1 MGEMKNLIYMLR
13 NNCYNI
19 FENILGDKKMENLT
33 KYDYSRNIFKS
44 RKYGNIDEA
53 INWALEAKMN
63 YPTENKFEKILGDLY
78 FQEKKYDAAANAYID
93 FLLKVNDQVEYVK
106 HFAQFLKRYSKVV
119 PDISEYLLR
128 VQKVLDVDIKNE
140 NLVVNIC
147 EIISHYIDFPQLNLF
162 ENDKKYHEAISYL
175 HKIENTPEVYILFYK
190 ILRISHTTK
199 NRKIDKSVISS
210 MEKKERYKEALGLL
224 VEILKYDH
232 DRVIIRSLFRI
243 CRKLDDYSEA
253 EKYLDEHP
261 DIKSQG
267 EFNILYELVFYYS
280 KIGNI
285 EDRNEALKKIETC
298 GHNSIPIMRTLYNFY
313 LQFGMLNN
321 AIKIKSTIAEKQR
334 MEKKSYNNKN
344 RDEQEND
351 AEDALLRTIQE
362 LFTELEH
369 SRKLISMSELLKGFS
384 HELGQ
389 PITNIR
395 YGIQLFQMKME
406 KGLNTNE
413 ELKVLLESILSQ
425 TYRIKKLLARFS
437 PITSEKNPE
446 INFNVTKELEGV
458 FEEFS
463 SRFSKENI
471 EWKIKSDIDFSLFGD
486 NIKFDQI
493 FYNLISNSIYAIK
506 EKGNKGY
513 IFVNIFENESAYM
526 ITFED
531 NGIGIQ
537 PEYMGKVFEPFFTT
551 KDCSK
556 DENGGG
562 EGLGLYIIWNI
573 VRMFGGNIKIDKE
586 YKNGARFII
595 SILKKERNRNE

>member
-1 MGEMKNLIYMLR
+1 
-13 NNCYNI
+13 
-19 FENILGDKKMENLT
+19 MENLK
-33 KYDYSRNIFKS
+33 KYDYSRNISKS
-44 RKYGNIDEA
+44 RKCGKIDEA
-53 INWALEAKMN
+53 INWALEAKKN
-63 YPTENKFEKILGDLY
+63 YPTENIFEKFLGDLY
-78 FQEKKYDAAANAYID
+78 FQNKNYEDAGNAYID
-93 FLLKVNDQVEYVK
+93 FLLKIDNQEEYVK
-106 HFAQFLKRYSKVV
+106 HFAQFLKRYSEVV
-119 PDISEYLLR
+119 PDISKYLLQ
-128 VQKVLDVDIKNE
+128 VQEILDIEINNKN
-140 NLVVNIC
+140 LIANIC
-147 EIISHYIDFPQLNLF
+147 EIISHYIDLPELNLF
-162 ENDKKYHEAISYL
+162 KNDKNYNKAILYL
-175 HKIENTPEVYILFYK
+175 RKIENTYKLYILFYK
-190 ILRISHTTK
+190 ILSISHTTRNK
-199 NRKIDKSVISS
+199 KIDKSVISS
-210 MEKKERYKEALGLL
+210 MEKKERYKEALVLL

-232 DRVIIRSLFRI
+232 DKVTVRTLFRI

-261 DIKSQG
+261 DIKSLG

-280 KIGNI
+280 KMGNI
-285 EDRNEALKKIETC
+285 EDRNDALKKIEIC
-298 GHNSIPIMRTLYNFY
+298 GRNSIPIMRTLYNFY

-321 AIKIKSTIAEKQR
+321 AMEIKSAIAEKQ
-334 MEKKSYNNKN
+334 KKKTKKEDRN

-351 AEDALLRTIQE
+351 AADALVKTIQE

-406 KGLNTNE
+406 KGVNTNE
-413 ELKVLLESILSQ
+413 ELEVLLESILSQ

-446 INFNVTKELEGV
+446 INFSVTKELEGV

-463 SRFSKENI
+463 PRFSKENI
-471 EWKIKSDIDFSLFGD
+471 EWKIQSDTDFSLYGD

-493 FYNLISNSIYAIK
+493 FYNLIGNSIYAIK
-506 EKGNKGY
+506 EKGNKGC
-513 IFVNIFENESAYM
+513 ILVKIFENKSAYM

-531 NGIGIQ
+531 NGIGIKS
-537 PEYMGKVFEPFFTT
+537 EYIGKVFEPFFTT
-551 KDCSK
+551 KDRSN

-573 VRMFGGNIKIDKE
+573 VRMFGGNIKIDEK

-595 SILKKERNRNE
+595 SILKKEKREE

>member
-1 MGEMKNLIYMLR
+1 
-13 NNCYNI
+13 
-19 FENILGDKKMENLT
+19 MENLK
-33 KYDYSRNIFKS
+33 KYDYSRNISKS
-44 RKYGNIDEA
+44 RKCGKIDEA
-53 INWALEAKMN
+53 INWALEAKKN
-63 YPTENKFEKILGDLY
+63 YPTENIFEKFLGDLY
-78 FQEKKYDAAANAYID
+78 FQNKNYEDAGNAYID
-93 FLLKVNDQVEYVK
+93 FLLKIDNQEEYVK
-106 HFAQFLKRYSKVV
+106 HFAQFLKRYSEVV
-119 PDISEYLLR
+119 PDISKYLLQ
-128 VQKVLDVDIKNE
+128 VQEILDIEINNKN
-140 NLVVNIC
+140 LIANIC
-147 EIISHYIDFPQLNLF
+147 EIISHYIDLPELNLF
-162 ENDKKYHEAISYL
+162 KNDKNYNKAILYL
-175 HKIENTPEVYILFYK
+175 RKIENTYKLYILFYK
-190 ILRISHTTK
+190 ILSISHTTRNK
-199 NRKIDKSVISS
+199 KIDKSVISS
-210 MEKKERYKEALGLL
+210 MEKKERYKEALVLL

-232 DRVIIRSLFRI
+232 DKVTVRTLFRI

-261 DIKSQG
+261 DIKSLG

-280 KIGNI
+280 KMGNI
-285 EDRNEALKKIETC
+285 EDRNDALKKIEIR
-298 GHNSIPIMRTLYNFY
+298 GRNSIPIMRTLYNFY

-321 AIKIKSTIAEKQR
+321 AMEIKSAIAEKQ
-334 MEKKSYNNKN
+334 KKKTKKEDRN

-351 AEDALLRTIQE
+351 AADALVKTIQE

-406 KGLNTNE
+406 KGVNTNE
-413 ELKVLLESILSQ
+413 ELEVLLESILSQ

-446 INFNVTKELEGV
+446 INFSVTKELEGV

-463 SRFSKENI
+463 PRFSKENI
-471 EWKIKSDIDFSLFGD
+471 EWKIQSDTDFSLFGD

-493 FYNLISNSIYAIK
+493 FYNLIGNSIYAIK
-506 EKGNKGY
+506 EKGNKGC
-513 IFVNIFENESAYM
+513 ILVKIFENKSAYM

-531 NGIGIQ
+531 NGIGIKS
-537 PEYMGKVFEPFFTT
+537 EYIGKVFEPFFTT
-551 KDCSK
+551 KDRSN

-573 VRMFGGNIKIDKE
+573 VRMFGGNIKIDEK

-595 SILKKERNRNE
+595 SILKKEKREE

>member
-1 MGEMKNLIYMLR
+1 
-13 NNCYNI
+13 
-19 FENILGDKKMENLT
+19 MENLK
-33 KYDYSRNIFKS
+33 KYDYSRNISKS
-44 RKYGNIDEA
+44 RKCGKIDEA
-53 INWALEAKMN
+53 INWALEAKKN
-63 YPTENKFEKILGDLY
+63 YPTENIFEKFLGDLY
-78 FQEKKYDAAANAYID
+78 FQNKNYEDAGNAYID
-93 FLLKVNDQVEYVK
+93 FLLKIDNQEEYVK
-106 HFAQFLKRYSKVV
+106 HFAQFLKRYSEVV
-119 PDISEYLLR
+119 PDISKYLLQ
-128 VQKVLDVDIKNE
+128 VQEILDIEINNKN
-140 NLVVNIC
+140 LIANIC
-147 EIISHYIDFPQLNLF
+147 EIISHYIDLPELNLF
-162 ENDKKYHEAISYL
+162 KNDKNYNKAILYL
-175 HKIENTPEVYILFYK
+175 RKIENTYKLYILFYK
-190 ILRISHTTK
+190 ILSISHTTRNK
-199 NRKIDKSVISS
+199 KIDKSVISS
-210 MEKKERYKEALGLL
+210 MEKKERYKEALVLL

-232 DRVIIRSLFRI
+232 DKVTVRTLFRI

-261 DIKSQG
+261 DIKSLG

-280 KIGNI
+280 KMGNI
-285 EDRNEALKKIETC
+285 EDRNDALKKIEIC
-298 GHNSIPIMRTLYNFY
+298 GRNSIPIMRTLYNFY

-321 AIKIKSTIAEKQR
+321 AMEIKSAIAEKQ
-334 MEKKSYNNKN
+334 KKKTKKEDRN

-351 AEDALLRTIQE
+351 AADALVKTIQE

-406 KGLNTNE
+406 KGVNTNE
-413 ELKVLLESILSQ
+413 ELEVLLESILSQ

-446 INFNVTKELEGV
+446 INFSVTKELEGV

-463 SRFSKENI
+463 PRFSKENI
-471 EWKIKSDIDFSLFGD
+471 EWKIQSDTDFSLFGD

-493 FYNLISNSIYAIK
+493 FYNLIGNSIYAIK
-506 EKGNKGY
+506 EKGNKGC
-513 IFVNIFENESAYM
+513 ILVKIFENKSAYM

-531 NGIGIQ
+531 NGIGIKS
-537 PEYMGKVFEPFFTT
+537 EYIGKVFEPFFTT
-551 KDCSK
+551 KDRSN

-562 EGLGLYIIWNI
+562 EGLGLYIMWNI
-573 VRMFGGNIKIDKE
+573 VRMFGGNIKIDEK

-595 SILKKERNRNE
+595 SILKKEKREE

>member
-1 MGEMKNLIYMLR
+1 
-13 NNCYNI
+13 
-19 FENILGDKKMENLT
+19 
-33 KYDYSRNIFKS
+33 
-44 RKYGNIDEA
+44 
-53 INWALEAKMN
+53 
-63 YPTENKFEKILGDLY
+63 
-78 FQEKKYDAAANAYID
+78 
-93 FLLKVNDQVEYVK
+93 
-106 HFAQFLKRYSKVV
+106 
-119 PDISEYLLR
+119 
-128 VQKVLDVDIKNE
+128 
-140 NLVVNIC
+140 
-147 EIISHYIDFPQLNLF
+147 
-162 ENDKKYHEAISYL
+162 
-175 HKIENTPEVYILFYK
+175 
-190 ILRISHTTK
+190 
-199 NRKIDKSVISS
+199 
-210 MEKKERYKEALGLL
+210 MEKKERYKEALVLL

-232 DRVIIRSLFRI
+232 DKVTVRTLFRI

-261 DIKSQG
+261 DIKSLG

-280 KIGNI
+280 KMGNI
-285 EDRNEALKKIETC
+285 EDRNDALKKIEIR
-298 GHNSIPIMRTLYNFY
+298 GRNSIPIMRTLYNFY

-321 AIKIKSTIAEKQR
+321 AMEIKSAIAEKQ
-334 MEKKSYNNKN
+334 KKKTKKEDRN

-351 AEDALLRTIQE
+351 AADALVKTIQE

-406 KGLNTNE
+406 KGVNTNE
-413 ELKVLLESILSQ
+413 ELEVLLESILSQ

-446 INFNVTKELEGV
+446 INFSVTKELEGV

-463 SRFSKENI
+463 PRFSKENI
-471 EWKIKSDIDFSLFGD
+471 EWKIQSDTDFSLFGD

-493 FYNLISNSIYAIK
+493 FYNLIGNSIYAIK
-506 EKGNKGY
+506 EKGNKGC
-513 IFVNIFENESAYM
+513 ILVKIFENKSAYM

-531 NGIGIQ
+531 NGIGIKS
-537 PEYMGKVFEPFFTT
+537 EYIGKVFEPFFTT
-551 KDCSK
+551 KDRSN

-573 VRMFGGNIKIDKE
+573 VRMFGGNIKIDEK

-595 SILKKERNRNE
+595 SILKKEKREE

>member
-1 MGEMKNLIYMLR
+1 
-13 NNCYNI
+13 
-19 FENILGDKKMENLT
+19 MENLK
-33 KYDYSRNIFKS
+33 KYDYSRNISKS
-44 RKYGNIDEA
+44 RKCGKIDEA
-53 INWALEAKMN
+53 INWALEAKKN
-63 YPTENKFEKILGDLY
+63 YPTENIFEKFLGDLY
-78 FQEKKYDAAANAYID
+78 FQNKNYEDAGNAYID
-93 FLLKVNDQVEYVK
+93 FLLKIDNQEEYVK
-106 HFAQFLKRYSKVV
+106 HFAQFLKRYSEVV
-119 PDISEYLLR
+119 PDISKYLLQ
-128 VQKVLDVDIKNE
+128 VQEILDIEINNKN
-140 NLVVNIC
+140 LIANIC
-147 EIISHYIDFPQLNLF
+147 EIISHYIDLPELNLF
-162 ENDKKYHEAISYL
+162 KNDKNYNKAILYL
-175 HKIENTPEVYILFYK
+175 RKIENTYKLYILFYK
-190 ILRISHTTK
+190 ILSISHTTRNK
-199 NRKIDKSVISS
+199 KIDKSVISS
-210 MEKKERYKEALGLL
+210 MEKKERYKEALVLL

-232 DRVIIRSLFRI
+232 DKVTVRTLFRI

-261 DIKSQG
+261 DIKSLG

-280 KIGNI
+280 KMGNI
-285 EDRNEALKKIETC
+285 EDRNDALKKIEIC
-298 GHNSIPIMRTLYNFY
+298 GRNSIPIMRTLYNFY

-321 AIKIKSTIAEKQR
+321 AMEIKSAIAEKQ
-334 MEKKSYNNKN
+334 KKKTKKEDRN

-351 AEDALLRTIQE
+351 AADALVKTIQE

-406 KGLNTNE
+406 KGVNTNE
-413 ELKVLLESILSQ
+413 ELEVLLESILSQ

-446 INFNVTKELEGV
+446 INFSVTKELEGV

-463 SRFSKENI
+463 PRFSKENI
-471 EWKIKSDIDFSLFGD
+471 EWKIQSDTDFSLFGD

-493 FYNLISNSIYAIK
+493 FYNLIGNSIYAIK
-506 EKGNKGY
+506 EKGNKGC
-513 IFVNIFENESAYM
+513 ILVKIFENKSAYM

-531 NGIGIQ
+531 NGIGIKS
-537 PEYMGKVFEPFFTT
+537 EYIGKVFEPFFTT
-551 KDCSK
+551 KDRSN

-573 VRMFGGNIKIDKE
+573 VRMFGGNIKIDEK

-595 SILKKERNRNE
+595 SILKKEKREE